1 MPSITSEK
9 LSLNCKAQ
17 CPWEEG
23 KVVDWCKGNSGV
35 WATGSKRRREEGHY
49 LSAFVWDVKTTTSEK
64 MDGSVCQ
71 RFNKTQH
78 FEWLGSSVYL
88 KLSRLW
94 NVSEPQREKKKKQLN
109 ALITDWRQ
117 NTINNTKYRLHVTC
131 CWCFSLCITSEKG
144 QTEASKI

>member
-1 MPSITSEK
+1 MPSVRSEK
-9 LSLNCKAQ
+9 LSVNCKAQ

-64 MDGSVCQ
+64 IDGSVCE

-78 FEWLGSSVYL
+78 FEWPGSSAYL
-88 KLSRLW
+88 KLSHLW
-94 NVSEPQREKKKKQLN
+94 NVREPRKEKQLD
-109 ALITDWRQ
+109 ALITDCHAINLSFLKINWRL
-117 NTINNTKYRLHVTC
+117 NTINNTINRKKKTNRAR
-131 CWCFSLCITSEKG
+131 I
-144 QTEASKI
+144 